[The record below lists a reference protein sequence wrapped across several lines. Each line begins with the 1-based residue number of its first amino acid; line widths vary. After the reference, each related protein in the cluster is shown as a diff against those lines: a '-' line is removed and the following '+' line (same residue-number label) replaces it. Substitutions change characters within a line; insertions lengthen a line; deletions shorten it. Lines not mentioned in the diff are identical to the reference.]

1 MKKNI
6 SNYVPM
12 AFLMLLFWATAS
24 YAQTHVFPYQ
34 IGDSV
39 RVNPDSSY
47 YMTGEKISPWVYQVN
62 HAIKQIDSEYHPE
75 GVLLYG
81 IESWVY
87 QTAILPADYVKKEAL
102 IATQTAPVAADKEVT
117 STQQTQAAPTA
128 QPAEEEK
135 ETVEQPMTTVA
146 ESTSVVEEEPVK
158 EEVVE
163 QPVAVVAPKKEEPKK
178 IVSAPAST
186 SSEAVSIM
194 GTVVEQATGFPIIG
208 ANIIQK
214 GTSNGTITDFDGNFV
229 LSVPN
234 GTILEIS
241 YIGYK
246 TIEVAA
252 ADGMQVSLGEDTE
265 LLEEV
270 VVVGYGVVKKNDAT
284 GSVTAIKPDNMNK
297 GLQTNAQD
305 MIQGKIA
312 GVNITTDGGSPGGGA
327 AIRIRGGSSLNASND
342 PLIVIDG
349 LAMDNNGI
357 QGVSNPLSLV
367 NPADIETFTVL
378 KDASATAIYG
388 SRASNGVILI
398 TTKKGKSGQKLKVSY
413 DANVS
418 FGSVLKHLDV
428 FTGDELRAYATAAG
442 QSAQANAYLMNDN
455 VDWFNLIYRTAVSTD
470 HNISLMGG
478 LKNKVVDMPY
488 RASIGYT
495 LNNGAVKGSQ
505 MQRVTASI
513 NLNPSFL
520 DDHLTF
526 NINAKGMYIYNQY
539 EPGISG
545 AYLDKDPTQPIYSDS
560 NLTNVYG
567 EQILAGVTNGKNYY
581 LTKEELDTYWDG
593 FFQPL
598 GTSAN
603 DKGPYDDP
611 NWMYSLKSSSNPL
624 AQLKHQSSTS
634 NAGQFVG
641 NLEATYKVHGFED
654 LSLNAHLGAD
664 YSFGKSTQVNS
675 MYGTANHYTGWDGG
689 QQKMKYNLQ
698 FNCYAQYAHDWEEAQ
713 QHFDI
718 MAGYEW
724 QHFYNEYNSWGNG
737 WYPLTYEGKTGV
749 PGGEAYANKSTGMG
763 ENYLVSFFGRAN
775 YIGWNQLMLTATLRA
790 DGSSRFAP
798 EHRWGIFPSVA
809 LGWKIKETFLKDVN
823 AIDDLKLRLGYGI
836 TGQQDGIGDY
846 SYMPTY
852 SQTNGHTSY
861 YPVGGENYATEDF
874 ETNILDKVI
883 DSEGNVLYISDRPNA
898 YNLKLTWEK
907 TTTYNAGIDFAFLN
921 NRISG
926 SVDYYFRNTTDLLN
940 NVTVAMGTNFRKR
953 VMSNIGSLQNQGVE
967 FAINAVALDYGKKF
981 KWELGYNVT
990 WNENKITKINGEETM
1005 IDGGGKAGDGFGH
1018 SIQKFAVGY
1027 ATNTFYLYEAKKGTR
1042 DDGSHYWYIIDQQG
1056 DGKINE
1062 QDKVLKHS
1070 PVAPITMGFQ
1080 TKFQFYNFDLGMSF
1094 RANIGNYVF
1103 NNVVASRL
1111 GTVPIG
1117 ELARDGYYKN
1127 LLVDVF
1133 NTYYVDGYNRTIYNA
1148 EGTFMVSLAD
1158 PTLTDRFLEN
1168 ASFLRCDNITLG
1180 YSFSKKK
1187 ISGRAYCTI
1196 SNPFVITG
1204 YSGLDPEV
1212 GLGGVDNSIYPRSM
1226 TTVLGINLQF

>member
-1 MKKNI
+1 MKNNI
-6 SNYVPM
+6 FSYLRKTLLVV
-12 AFLMLLFWATAS
+12 FLLSATMVT
-24 YAQTHVFPYQ
+24 YAQSM
-34 IGDSV
+34 I
-39 RVNPDSSY
+39 
-47 YMTGEKISPWVYQVN
+47 TGVV
-62 HAIKQIDSEYHPE
+62 ID
-75 GVLLYG
+75 
-81 IESWVY
+81 
-87 QTAILPADYVKKEAL
+87 
-102 IATQTAPVAADKEVT
+102 AANNE
-117 STQQTQAAPTA
+117 
-128 QPAEEEK
+128 
-135 ETVEQPMTTVA
+135 
-146 ESTSVVEEEPVK
+146 
-158 EEVVE
+158 
-163 QPVAVVAPKKEEPKK
+163 
-178 IVSAPAST
+178 
-186 SSEAVSIM
+186 
-194 GTVVEQATGFPIIG
+194 PIIG
-208 ANIIQK
+208 ANVIQK
-214 GTSNGTITDFDGNFV
+214 GTTNGTITDFDGNFV
-229 LSVPN
+229 LSVPT
-234 GTILEIS
+234 GAILEIS

-246 TIEVAA
+246 TIELAA
-252 ADGMQVSLGEDTE
+252 VDGMQVRLGEDTE
-265 LLEEV
+265 LLDEV

-284 GSVTAIKPDNMNK
+284 GSVTAIKPDDMNK

-312 GVNITTDGGSPGGGA
+312 GVNIATDGGSPGGGA

-388 SRASNGVILI
+388 SRASNGVIII
-398 TTKKGKSGQKLKVSY
+398 TTKKGKAGQKMKVTY

-428 FTGDELRAYATAAG
+428 FTGDELRAYVTAAG

-455 VDWFNLIYRTAVSTD
+455 VDWFNKIYRTAISTD
-470 HNISLMGG
+470 HNVSLMGG
-478 LKNKVVDMPY
+478 VKNKVVDMPY
-488 RASIGYT
+488 RASVGYT

-505 MQRVTASI
+505 MQRVTASL

-520 DDHLTF
+520 DNHLTF
-526 NINAKGMYIYNQY
+526 NINAKGMYIYNEY
-539 EPGISG
+539 EPGIAG
-545 AYLDKDPTQPIYSDS
+545 AYLDKDPTQPIYSTGD
-560 NLTNVYG
+560 LTNVYG
-567 EQILAGVTNGKNYY
+567 EQILAGVTNDKNYY

-598 GTSAN
+598 GTSSN
-603 DKGPYDDP
+603 NNGPYDDP
-611 NWMYSLKSSSNPL
+611 NWMYSLKSGSNPL
-624 AQLKHQSSTS
+624 AQLKHQSNTS
-634 NAGQFVG
+634 NATQFVG

-654 LSLNAHLGAD
+654 LSLNAHFGAD
-664 YSFGKSTQVNS
+664 YSLGRGTQVNS
-675 MYGTANHYTGWDGG
+675 MYGTANHYTGWNGG

-698 FNCYAQYAHDWEEAQ
+698 FNCYAQYGHDWEEAQ

-724 QHFYNEYNSWGNG
+724 QHFYNEYKSWGNG
-737 WYPLTYEGKTGV
+737 WYPMTYQGKTGV
-749 PGGEAYANKSTGMG
+749 PSGEAYASKSTGMG

-798 EHRWGIFPSVA
+798 EHRWGLFPSAA

-852 SQTNGHTSY
+852 SQTSGHTSY
-861 YPVGGENYATEDF
+861 YPVGGENYATENNDAV
-874 ETNILDKVI
+874 NVDRVVDIN
-883 DSEGNVLYISDRPNA
+883 GNVLYISDRPNA
-898 YNLKLTWEK
+898 YNLHLTWEK

-926 SVDYYFRNTTDLLN
+926 SLDYYFRSTTDLLN
-940 NVTVAMGTNFRKR
+940 NVNVAMGTNFRKR
-953 VMSNIGSLQNQGVE
+953 VMSNVGSLQNQGVE

-981 KWELGYNVT
+981 KWDLGYNVT

-1005 IDGGGKAGDGFGH
+1005 IDGWGYAGDGLSGK
-1018 SIQKFAVGY
+1018 SITKFAIGY
-1027 ATNTFYLYEAKKGTR
+1027 ATNTFYLYEAQKGTR
-1042 DDGSHYWYIIDQQG
+1042 EDGSQYWYIIDQNE
-1056 DGKINE
+1056 DSKINE
-1062 QDKVLKHS
+1062 QDKVFKHN
-1070 PVAPITMGFQ
+1070 PVAPVTMGFQ

-1103 NNVVASRL
+1103 NNVIATRL
-1111 GTVPIG
+1111 QNVPIG
-1117 ELARDGYYKN
+1117 NLARDGYYKN
-1127 LLVDVF
+1127 LPVDVF
-1133 NTYYVDGYNRTIYNA
+1133 NTYYVDGYNTTIYDAQGKYLIGNA
-1148 EGTFMVSLAD
+1148 EYSI
-1158 PTLTDRFLEN
+1158 TDRFLEN

-1180 YSFSKKK
+1180 YSFSKNK
-1187 ISGRAYCTI
+1187 ISGRAYCTV

-1212 GLGGVDNSIYPRSM
+1212 GMGGIDNSIYPRSM

>member
-284 GSVTAIKPDNMNK
+284 GSVTAIKPDDMNK